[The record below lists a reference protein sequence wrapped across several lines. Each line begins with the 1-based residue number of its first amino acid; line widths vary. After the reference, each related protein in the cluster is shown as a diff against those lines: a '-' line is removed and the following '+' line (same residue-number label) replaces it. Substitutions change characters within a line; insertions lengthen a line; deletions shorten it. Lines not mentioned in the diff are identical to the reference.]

1 MFIFERLVGLSI
13 YIVILFMT
21 TFFTLKANGSC
32 KKILKFYIICLCVM
46 AFFYKPSETGDLYR
60 IYNLMDQFST
70 MQFKDFWNIYIVNS
84 RIPVAY
90 LLYWGV
96 GHTGINNL
104 LPVISTL
111 ISYSIIFYVMNKTQ
125 ELYFISKTSL
135 VISLWFLMI
144 TSIYISVIGGIRM
157 MISLSL
163 ILYSY
168 FRNVVEKKV
177 GIFEIVFY
185 ILALLIHEMSYAV
198 VGVCLVTFLFF
209 YKTKLINKV
218 IFIII
223 AMIAVAIF
231 GIVFRETIQNI
242 YNKFLEY
249 IFGEK
254 YSDTWEYIMGVLIVC
269 LLLIVL
275 GRFRYLQKKEEYQH
289 LNIVNTVAFFF
300 ILVSICFSFEFSMF
314 YRFGGQ
320 LAVLFSIPALMI
332 TLDKGKI
339 QNETF
344 VSEQGYQHLVILF
357 IIIIG
362 VISCARGSLSSL
374 KFF

>member
-1 MFIFERLVGLSI
+1 MFIFERLVGLFI
-13 YIVILFMT
+13 YIVILFLT
-21 TFFTLKANGSC
+21 TFFTLKANVSC
-32 KKILKFYIICLCVM
+32 KKILRFYIICLCVM

-60 IYNLMDQFST
+60 IYNLMNQFST
-70 MQFKDFWNIYIVNS
+70 MQFKDFWNVYIANS

-90 LLYWGV
+90 LLYWSV

-111 ISYSIIFYVMNKTQ
+111 ISYSLIFYVMNKTQ
-125 ELYFISKTSL
+125 ELYSISKTSF
-135 VISLWFLMI
+135 VITLCFLMT

-163 ILYSY
+163 IMYSY

-177 GIFEIVFY
+177 GIFEIAFY

-198 VGVCLVTFLFF
+198 VGICLVTLLFF
-209 YKTKLINKV
+209 YKTKLINKL
-218 IFIII
+218 IFITI
-223 AMIAVAIF
+223 ALIAILIF
-231 GIVFRETIQNI
+231 GIVFRETIQNV
-242 YNKFLEY
+242 YDKFLEY
-249 IFGEK
+249 IFGDK
-254 YSDTWEYIMGVLIVC
+254 YSDTWEYIMGALIIC

-275 GRFRYLQKKEEYQH
+275 GRFRYLRKKEEYQY
-289 LNIVNTVAFFF
+289 LNTFSTAAFFF
-300 ILVSICFSFEFSMF
+300 ILVAICFSFEFSMF

-332 TLDKGKI
+332 TLEKGRI
-339 QNETF
+339 QKGAF
-344 VSEQGYQHLVILF
+344 VSEQGYQNLVILF
-357 IIIIG
+357 IIIIA

>member
-21 TFFTLKANGSC
+21 SFFTLKANVSC
-32 KKILKFYIICLCVM
+32 KKILQFYIICLCVM

-90 LLYWGV
+90 LLYWSV

-104 LPVISTL
+104 LPVISTI
-111 ISYSIIFYVMNKTQ
+111 ISYSLIFYVMNKTQ
-125 ELYFISKTSL
+125 ELYSISKNSL
-135 VISLWFLMI
+135 VITLWFLMI

-177 GIFEIVFY
+177 GIFEIAFY

-198 VGVCLVTFLFF
+198 VGICLVTFLFF

-254 YSDTWEYIMGVLIVC
+254 YSDTWEYIMGALIIC

-275 GRFRYLQKKEEYQH
+275 GRFRYLRKEEEYQH

-300 ILVSICFSFEFSMF
+300 ILVAICFSFEFSMF

-332 TLDKGKI
+332 TLEKGRI
-339 QNETF
+339 QKGTF
-344 VSEQGYQHLVILF
+344 VSEQGYQHLLILF